1 MAFTPKALYLLAL
14 TTATIISGVES
25 YITQRKFVWKSS
37 ANTRTEFMKFF
48 LVLLSQ
54 FVLNSLLLFICVEY
68 FGLDPLRT
76 QYVIGSIL
84 IVSTYFAHRHWTF
97 HPDSRNDEDA

>member
-1 MAFTPKALYLLAL
+1 MAKQE
-14 TTATIISGVES
+14 ATVSQLVSMIEKGQIQLPEM
-25 YITQRKFVWKSS
+25 QRKFVWKSS

-97 HPDSRNDEDA
+97 HPNSRNDEDA